1 MIAVQ
6 QRFASIT
13 YSIFFVIE
21 KCEASAIFGSFE
33 LYLRTKQLILS
44 PEYIFFLLFL
54 LMLAICGIPVVY
66 LGPQISVNFP
76 ICIPSGGHCWLL
88 LYRVQPFKSRYIW
101 KEILNGTIIHERFY
115 FLIVG
120 HSVFQTHF
128 HGHMMCKHITTLS
141 LRQIP
146 IQDVMD
152 CSNHGWILKR
162 TMQSNHWAYYLAELL
177 LSSWKDKYCL
187 TVHTLASEVITA
199 EVKWN
204 SWVHWDF
211 FFFFSV
217 IGPIMCDCCI
227 ITSLLTLSPGIIFFI
242 LL

>member
-1 MIAVQ
+1 MAI
-6 QRFASIT
+6 RLLWLLSNKGLLRLHILFFFCNWEMWSICD
-13 YSIFFVIE
+13 IWFFRIILE
-21 KCEASAIFGSFE
+21 NEAAYFVARI
-33 LYLRTKQLILS
+33 
-44 PEYIFFLLFL
+44 YIFFLLFL
-54 LMLAICGIPVVY
+54 LMLAIYGIPVVY

-101 KEILNGTIIHERFY
+101 KEILNGTIVHERFY

-152 CSNHGWILKR
+152 CSNHGWILK
-162 TMQSNHWAYYLAELL
+162 
-177 LSSWKDKYCL
+177 
-187 TVHTLASEVITA
+187 
-199 EVKWN
+199 
-204 SWVHWDF
+204 
-211 FFFFSV
+211 
-217 IGPIMCDCCI
+217 
-227 ITSLLTLSPGIIFFI
+227 
-242 LL
+242 

>member
-1 MIAVQ
+1 MI
-6 QRFASIT
+6 F
-13 YSIFFVIE
+13 
-21 KCEASAIFGSFE
+21 
-33 LYLRTKQLILS
+33 
-44 PEYIFFLLFL
+44 PWYI
-54 LMLAICGIPVVY
+54 
-66 LGPQISVNFP
+66 PQISVNFP

-101 KEILNGTIIHERFY
+101 KEILNGTIVHERLY

-141 LRQIP
+141 LWQIP

-152 CSNHGWILKR
+152 CSNHGWILKI
-162 TMQSNHWAYYLAELL
+162 TIQCNQIIGLINWQSC
-177 LSSWKDKYCL
+177 WKDKYCL

-204 SWVHWDF
+204 SWVHWVFSF
-211 FFFFSV
+211 FLF
-217 IGPIMCDCCI
+217 
-227 ITSLLTLSPGIIFFI
+227 L
-242 LL
+242 

>member
-1 MIAVQ
+1 MW
-6 QRFASIT
+6 SICDIWFFRIILENEAA
-13 YSIFFVIE
+13 YFVARIF
-21 KCEASAIFGSFE
+21 
-33 LYLRTKQLILS
+33 
-44 PEYIFFLLFL
+44 FFLLFL

-101 KEILNGTIIHERFY
+101 KEILNGTIVHERFY

-152 CSNHGWILKR
+152 CSNHGWILKI
-162 TMQSNHWAYYLAELL
+162 TMQSNHWAY
-177 LSSWKDKYCL
+177 
-187 TVHTLASEVITA
+187 
-199 EVKWN
+199 
-204 SWVHWDF
+204 
-211 FFFFSV
+211 
-217 IGPIMCDCCI
+217 
-227 ITSLLTLSPGIIFFI
+227 
-242 LL
+242 

>member
-1 MIAVQ
+1 MRSLSRMKNDRDLVNTLSSSSLSYTFTWVISRMCIEVPNLVIYNSNLRHRYMAI
-6 QRFASIT
+6 RLLWLLSNKGLLRLHILF
-13 YSIFFVIE
+13 FFVIE

-44 PEYIFFLLFL
+44 PEYFFLLFL

-101 KEILNGTIIHERFY
+101 KEILNGTIVHERFY

-152 CSNHGWILKR
+152 CSNHGWILKI
-162 TMQSNHWAYYLAELL
+162 TMQSNHWAY
-177 LSSWKDKYCL
+177 
-187 TVHTLASEVITA
+187 
-199 EVKWN
+199 
-204 SWVHWDF
+204 
-211 FFFFSV
+211 
-217 IGPIMCDCCI
+217 
-227 ITSLLTLSPGIIFFI
+227 
-242 LL
+242 